1 MRFLAKQIKGLYAC
15 PTWLQSV
22 LTLISTLSSPLSG
35 ASFSY
40 TDPVSQPLSSIFL
53 FLGNSSC
60 ESFHAIPFK
69 YPMILEVRPRNLCH
83 NKKRDPTFAFY
94 FPLSFC
100 MNKRFRGKPRD
111 PCSNYSLKKM
121 TWKRLNS
128 ASYIVHMEASCDG
141 LVAHVMLF

>member
-1 MRFLAKQIKGLYAC
+1 MLLKRNYLFIIINKTFTTLFFVYMIYQKPQIL
-15 PTWLQSV
+15 V
-22 LTLISTLSSPLSG
+22 IIRVRSPLPG
-35 ASFSY
+35 ASINY

-100 MNKRFRGKPRD
+100 MNKTFRGKPRD
-111 PCSNYSLKKM
+111 PCSNYSSKKM
-121 TWKRLNS
+121 TWKRLNLTQRH
-128 ASYIVHMEASCDG
+128 I
-141 LVAHVMLF
+141 